1 MKSIELLGLTAGA
14 LTTIAFLPQFLKTW
28 RAKSAKDLSLTMLI
42 TFSIGVFLWLIY
54 GIYLNSISLIL
65 ANVITLILTL
75 MNTYLKLKYR

>member
-14 LTTIAFLPQFLKTW
+14 LTTSAFLPQFLKTW
-28 RAKSAKDLSLTMLI
+28 REKSAKSLSLTMLI
-42 TFSIGVFLWLIY
+42 TFSTGVFLWLIY
-54 GIYLNSISLIL
+54 GIYLNSVSLIL